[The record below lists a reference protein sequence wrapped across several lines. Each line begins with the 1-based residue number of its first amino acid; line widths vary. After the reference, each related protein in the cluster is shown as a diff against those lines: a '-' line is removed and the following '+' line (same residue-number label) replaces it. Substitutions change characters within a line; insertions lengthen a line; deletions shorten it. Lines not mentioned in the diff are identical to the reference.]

1 MAQLIYVVVYWRCRR
16 ETRLRICKRFRM
28 PSGYVNI
35 NGETP
40 CMVSSD
46 DYELLRECE
55 RRGFIRLR
63 DKETKKSLQRCGG
76 FQALSAKCFRG
87 VH

>member
-16 ETRLRICKRFRM
+16 ETRLRICERFSI
-28 PSGYVNI
+28 PSGYVSI

-40 CMVSSD
+40 CMVRSS

-55 RRGFIRLR
+55 RREFISLR
-63 DKETKKSLQRCGG
+63 YKETKKASSNNVE
-76 FQALSAKCFRG
+76 ASK
-87 VH
+87 H

>member
-16 ETRLRICKRFRM
+16 ETRLRICERFRM

-40 CMVSSD
+40 CMISSD

-55 RRGFIRLR
+55 RRGLIRLR
-63 DKETKKSLQRCGG
+63 DKETKKASNDVEASSTKR
-76 FQALSAKCFRG
+76 
-87 VH
+87 

>member
-1 MAQLIYVVVYWRCRR
+1 MAQLIYVVVYWRCRC
-16 ETRLRICKRFRM
+16 ETRLRICERFRI

-40 CMVSSD
+40 CMISSD

-63 DKETKKSLQRCGG
+63 DKETKKASNDVEASSTKR
-76 FQALSAKCFRG
+76 
-87 VH
+87 

>member
-16 ETRLRICKRFRM
+16 GTRLRICERFRL

-63 DKETKKSLQRCGG
+63 DKETKKASNDVE
-76 FQALSAKCFRG
+76 ASK
-87 VH
+87 H